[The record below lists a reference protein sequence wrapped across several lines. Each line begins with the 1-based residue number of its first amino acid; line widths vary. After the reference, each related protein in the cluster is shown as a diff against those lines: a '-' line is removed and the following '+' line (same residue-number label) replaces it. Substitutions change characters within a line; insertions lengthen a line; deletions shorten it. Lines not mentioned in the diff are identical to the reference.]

1 MEEMMMAP
9 VSQMNAGLADCT
21 GGWPRPAHSSSSQN
35 KKRAE
40 NTEALGAADHVAA
53 YVPARL
59 WKIKNKKI
67 GPKKE

>member
-1 MEEMMMAP
+1 MEVMMMAP
-9 VSQMNAGLADCT
+9 GRYPVNEGYGGGLDQQ
-21 GGWPRPAHSSSSQN
+21 HSVARHQKK

-53 YVPARL
+53 YVPGRV